1 MSRPETLTMLV
12 KSVTWEAQGIV
23 SFDLRPTDTGVLP
36 PFTAGAHI
44 DVHLP
49 NGLVRSYSLMNPQ
62 EERHRYQ
69 VAVNRDAASRGGSSC
84 LHETVR
90 VGQTLTIGLPR
101 NNFPLAEDAA
111 HSVLIAGGIG
121 ITPLWCMVQ
130 RLAAL
135 KQRWTLYYCT
145 RSRAHAAF
153 LPEVLALAARSGG
166 TVVTH
171 FDQEA
176 GGKLLDLAQVVAK
189 AGPQAHLYCCGP
201 LPMLAAFEA
210 ATAGHPPRQVHV
222 EYFAAREAPATQ
234 GGFTVVLARSGRE
247 LQVPE
252 GRSILDVLL
261 DADVDVLY
269 SCTEG
274 VCGACETR
282 VLEGTPDHRD
292 LVLSKDEQAAG
303 RTMMICCSGSKSPR
317 LVLDL

>member
-1 MSRPETLTMLV
+1 M
-12 KSVTWEAQGIV
+12 
-23 SFDLRPTDTGVLP
+23 
-36 PFTAGAHI
+36 
-44 DVHLP
+44 
-49 NGLVRSYSLMNPQ
+49 
-62 EERHRYQ
+62 
-69 VAVNRDAASRGGSSC
+69 
-84 LHETVR
+84 
-90 VGQTLTIGLPR
+90 
-101 NNFPLAEDAA
+101 
-111 HSVLIAGGIG
+111 
-121 ITPLWCMVQ
+121 
-130 RLAAL
+130 
-135 KQRWTLYYCT
+135 
-145 RSRAHAAF
+145 
-153 LPEVLALAARSGG
+153 
-166 TVVTH
+166 VTH

-176 GGKLLDLAQVVAK
+176 AGKLLDLAQVVAQ
-189 AGPQAHLYCCGP
+189 AGPEAHLYCCGP
-201 LPMLAAFEA
+201 LPMLGAFEA